1 MRPKRHPSYRCQC
14 YKQITHYHFFHKK
27 RRVLRVQQFS
37 IIKSHLTNKKK
48 NKQINKIIEKHKKLN
63 AQEIS
68 VKNINKDPS
77 LIIGRVLRSLKLPAN
92 EALSKMMQLGIGS
105 SPGIVKVTN
114 SLAPNPDGSQVFWN
128 PP

>member
-1 MRPKRHPSYRCQC
+1 MPVLQANHALPFLPKKAQSSQSS
-14 YKQITHYHFFHKK
+14 T
-27 RRVLRVQQFS
+27 VQYNQVSF
-37 IIKSHLTNKKK
+37 NQQKK

-68 VKNINKDPS
+68 VKNINNDPS

>member
-1 MRPKRHPSYRCQC
+1 M
-14 YKQITHYHFFHKK
+14 
-27 RRVLRVQQFS
+27 
-37 IIKSHLTNKKK
+37 
-48 NKQINKIIEKHKKLN
+48 
-63 AQEIS
+63 
-68 VKNINKDPS
+68 
-77 LIIGRVLRSLKLPAN
+77 GRVLRSLKLPAN